1 MKFSRTLSSVGTGVL
16 LALLAPL
23 AAAGRPVPGAAVPPP
38 SSLVRPPSFAGAH
51 AGVASITSAPTAA
64 GAGHSY
70 LLHGTVAAHG
80 SVVVRLL
87 RVGSR
92 PVEVGRTSIRA
103 AAHASGVFGVHV
115 RLPRALR
122 AGSYALV

>member
-23 AAAGRPVPGAAVPPP
+23 AAAGRPVPGAAVSPP

-70 LLHGTVAAHG
+70 LLHGTVVNDGTAAAHG

-92 PVEVGRTSIRA
+92 PVE
-103 AAHASGVFGVHV
+103 
-115 RLPRALR
+115 
-122 AGSYALV
+122 